1 MRPSRVASLSLLA
14 LLILCFGLAAYL
26 DTWFQAW
33 AGNRA
38 QSNNLLSVLL
48 GDSRRMFANHFF
60 VKADAYFHSGYYPSV
75 FDNREAFRT
84 PHMAEDA
91 NAMAGHNEGDET
103 GFLGKPR
110 DWIDA
115 FSRQFF
121 PSKHTHLDEG
131 GVPGNAGETHDLGA
145 SSEVREILPW
155 LRLSAELDPNRVE
168 TYTVTAYW
176 LRRRMGRVAE
186 AEQFLREGLR
196 ANPDSYEILF
206 ELGRVY
212 AEDRHDLNRARNLW
226 EAALKQW
233 QKQEPAKPKPD
244 IFMFLQIISQLALLD
259 VTQGDFR
266 TALAHMEMWKAKSP
280 NPGAIQ
286 EQIEELRKKLHS
298 DRTSHGRVPSQESP
312 PKP

>member
-1 MRPSRVASLSLLA
+1 MRPSRVPILSLIA
-14 LLILCFGLAAYL
+14 LLVLCFGLSAYL
-26 DTWFQAW
+26 DNWFQAW
-33 AGNRA
+33 AGNRT
-38 QSNNLLSVLL
+38 QSSNLLSVLL

-75 FDNREAFRT
+75 FDNREAFQT

-91 NAMAGHNEGDET
+91 NALAGHNKGDEA

-121 PSKHTHLDEG
+121 PSTHTHLDEG
-131 GVPGNAGETHDLGA
+131 GAQGNAGKTHDLGA

-168 TYTVTAYW
+168 TYTVIAYW

-196 ANPDSYEILF
+196 A
-206 ELGRVY
+206 
-212 AEDRHDLNRARNLW
+212 LNRARNLW
-226 EAALKQW
+226 EAALNQW
-233 QKQEPAKPKPD
+233 QKQESAKPKPD
-244 IFMFLQIISQLALLD
+244 TFMFLQIVPQLTLLE
-259 VTQGDFR
+259 VAQGDYR
-266 TALAHMEMWKAKSP
+266 TALANMEMWKAKSP
-280 NPGAIQ
+280 NPEAIQ
-286 EQIEELRKKLHS
+286 EQIEELRTKLLS
-298 DRTSHGRVPSQESP
+298 DKTGQGRTPSQESP